1 MKHPGRRGEARDQ
14 CRKQQQEQRLH
25 RPGLH
30 APHGGLK
37 ESRTRGQDSR
47 CHHHYFCHISSKVSI
62 FVFVTFFCCSSE
74 RSVLSSHRTNEHTE
88 PTRRGPTTTRERCL
102 SETLR
107 TSWLSTGPP
116 LDLAETCRTTLDEQ
130 HNQMSSLVRSLTVTV
145 CLLPFFFT
153 LPSCTVCGLTSLL
166 LPSVRL
172 LPHLLLGSTHRFG
185 DAFGRFILVPV

>member
-1 MKHPGRRGEARDQ
+1 MPEAAAGAEAAPARASRASWWLEGEQD
-14 CRKQQQEQRLH
+14 
-25 RPGLH
+25 
-30 APHGGLK
+30 
-37 ESRTRGQDSR
+37 SRTRFKMSPP
-47 CHHHYFCHISSKVSI
+47 YFCHISSKVSI